1 MEKGGNY
8 TSESNNGDAVL
19 YFQAESENDKEE
31 SNMRRFLVVIAM
43 LLAAGA
49 TYSASQEEAK
59 AIVKEKCHLC
69 HGEEGEASS
78 AIYPRLAG
86 QNRIYMVKQL
96 KNFRDGKRKS
106 DTMNEMAKGLS
117 DAQIA
122 ALAEYFSSKPGK
134 THRIRDKALD
144 AVGYYIYHK
153 GNKFSGIPA
162 CKSCH
167 GEQGLGTDQLPRLA
181 GQHKRYVADQ
191 LQAFN
196 ERARTNDN
204 AVMHTIASKLT
215 ELEIEAVALYVS
227 GLKEAE
233 QQQAAA
239 E

>member
-1 MEKGGNY
+1 M
-8 TSESNNGDAVL
+8 TRLPITLAL
-19 YFQAESENDKEE
+19 
-31 SNMRRFLVVIAM
+31 
-43 LLAAGA
+43 LLAASTTFGA
-49 TYSASQEEAK
+49 NIEIAES
-59 AIVKEKCHLC
+59 IVKEKCHLC
-69 HGEEGEASS
+69 HGEQGEASS

-86 QNRIYMVKQL
+86 QNKNYLVKQL

-106 DTMNEMAKGLS
+106 DTMNEMAKGLT
-117 DAQIA
+117 DAQIE
-122 ALAEYFSSKPGK
+122 ALAEYFSSKPAK
-134 THRIRDKALD
+134 THRVRDKALA
-144 AVGYYIYHK
+144 AVGYYIFHK

-191 LQAFN
+191 LHAFG

-215 ELEIEAVALYVS
+215 DLEIEAVALYVS
-227 GLKEAE
+227 GLKEEAPKTE
-233 QQQAAA
+233 